1 VSAED
6 TLAQEVFFLAYHL
19 HWSRTEILALPVPER
34 RRYVELLE
42 DQLKREAEAVKRGR
56 TT

>member
-1 VSAED
+1 MSAED